1 MAALRQAWLNSLIDY
16 EFRGQSNTP
25 PASWFVGLVTVL
37 PTRSTAGTELSTGA
51 GFTGY
56 ARQEMPCDM
65 TTWSGTQSDGS
76 TTASSGTR
84 EYITNNIDVEFSA
97 ALAAAWNGIVGFA
110 LYDALSAGNQRRFG
124 SIVNSSGTAITIS
137 RAIGEPVIF
146 EPGQL
151 RLYLR

>member
-1 MAALRQAWLNSLIDY
+1 MASLRQAWLNLLIDA
-16 EFRGQSNTP
+16 EFRSQSITF
-25 PASWFVGLVTVL
+25 PATWYVGLFTVL
-37 PTRSTAGTELSTGA
+37 PTRSTAGTELTTGA

-56 ARQEMPCDM
+56 ARQAMPADM

-84 EYITNNIDVEFSA
+84 EYITNNINVSFTAS
-97 ALAAAWNGIVGFA
+97 LAAAWNGMVGFGMF
-110 LYDALSAGNQRRFG
+110 DAVSGGNMRRWG
-124 SIVNSSGTAITIS
+124 SIVNSGGTAITIS

-146 EPGQL
+146 EPGEL